1 MTKRSVWRPNKDEVV
16 AENGAVAS
24 ERPLISETGVEILR
38 QGGNA
43 VDAAVAMGFC
53 AAVVEPQSTCI
64 AGHGQMLVYMDGRTT
79 ALDFSHRA
87 PKLATA
93 DMYRILGQS
102 EAGNSIYMVED
113 NANVI
118 GYQSI
123 GVPGVTAG
131 LCKARDMFGS
141 LPLEQLLE
149 PAIHY
154 AEQGYL
160 PDWNN
165 VLRISDAMTAFLK
178 YGEAANVF
186 LPNGHPPR
194 VGIDKV
200 VQRDLGQTLRLIA
213 KHGKDGFYGG
223 DIPHVIEEDMI
234 KNGGYLR
241 VADFTDYEVVVGM
254 PASVSYRGYEILGIP
269 VPSGSTTALEIFS
282 ILNNFDLP
290 ALAHN
295 SPEHLHLFIE
305 AARHAFADRY
315 RYLGDP
321 DFSPIPL
328 AGVLSSEY
336 ARRISETIDRGRALL
351 EDERVKQP
359 WVAFAEKALHDPWAF
374 DTQAKPMEPVGASPP
389 SIGDCTTHFGA
400 VDRQRNMV
408 SCTQTAVSS
417 FGSCIITPG
426 TGVLFPNGMIV
437 FNPKPGAANSIA
449 SYKRGLANMTPLHV
463 MKDGRPFL
471 GVGAPGGRQ
480 IICCNTQVV
489 LNVLDHGMSIQDAI
503 AAPRVDAADRENFV
517 DSRMDE
523 ATIEALTQMGHHML
537 VKEETAA
544 QSGFANPVGVMVD
557 PETNLV
563 RAGADVFRLA
573 EARGF

>member
-64 AGHGQMLVYMDGRTT
+64 AGHGQMLVHMDGRTT
-79 ALDFSHRA
+79 TLDFSHRA

-254 PASVSYRGYEILGIP
+254 P
-269 VPSGSTTALEIFS
+269 
-282 ILNNFDLP
+282 
-290 ALAHN
+290 HQ
-295 SPEHLHLFIE
+295 
-305 AARHAFADRY
+305 
-315 RYLGDP
+315 
-321 DFSPIPL
+321 SPIGATKFWGYPYPPGLPRPWKSL
-328 AGVLSSEY
+328 AS
-336 ARRISETIDRGRALL
+336 
-351 EDERVKQP
+351 
-359 WVAFAEKALHDPWAF
+359 
-374 DTQAKPMEPVGASPP
+374 
-389 SIGDCTTHFGA
+389 
-400 VDRQRNMV
+400 
-408 SCTQTAVSS
+408 
-417 FGSCIITPG
+417 
-426 TGVLFPNGMIV
+426 
-437 FNPKPGAANSIA
+437 
-449 SYKRGLANMTPLHV
+449 
-463 MKDGRPFL
+463 
-471 GVGAPGGRQ
+471 
-480 IICCNTQVV
+480 
-489 LNVLDHGMSIQDAI
+489 
-503 AAPRVDAADRENFV
+503 
-517 DSRMDE
+517 
-523 ATIEALTQMGHHML
+523 
-537 VKEETAA
+537 
-544 QSGFANPVGVMVD
+544 
-557 PETNLV
+557 
-563 RAGADVFRLA
+563 
-573 EARGF
+573 

>member
-64 AGHGQMLVYMDGRTT
+64 AGHGQMLVHMDGRTT

-141 LPLEQLLE
+141 MPLEQLLE

-165 VLRISDAMTAFLK
+165 VLRISDAMTAFMK

-213 KHGKDGFYGG
+213 KHGKDGFYRG

-241 VADFTDYEVVVGM
+241 VDDFTDYEVVVGT

-269 VPSGSTTALEIFS
+269 APSGSTTALEIFN

-295 SPEHLHLFIE
+295 SPECLHLFIE

-321 DFSPIPL
+321 DFSPVPL
-328 AGVLSSEY
+328 AGMLSSEY
-336 ARRISETIDRGRALL
+336 ARQIAGTIDRSKALL
-351 EDERVKQP
+351 ENERARQP
-359 WVAFAEKALHDPWAF
+359 WVAFAENALHDPWPF
-374 DTQAKPMEPVGASPP
+374 DLQDKPADLVGASPP
-389 SIGDCTTHFGA
+389 QYRRLHHPLRCGGPPAQHGLLHPDSRQQLRLLHYHTWHRSPLPQRHDCLQPQA
-400 VDRQRNMV
+400 WRRQFHRRL
-408 SCTQTAVSS
+408 QA
-417 FGSCIITPG
+417 
-426 TGVLFPNGMIV
+426 
-437 FNPKPGAANSIA
+437 
-449 SYKRGLANMTPLHV
+449 R
-463 MKDGRPFL
+463 L
-471 GVGAPGGRQ
+471 GQ
-480 IICCNTQVV
+480 
-489 LNVLDHGMSIQDAI
+489 H
-503 AAPRVDAADRENFV
+503 DAAACNERRQTV
-517 DSRMDE
+517 PRR
-523 ATIEALTQMGHHML
+523 G
-537 VKEETAA
+537 
-544 QSGFANPVGVMVD
+544 
-557 PETNLV
+557 
-563 RAGADVFRLA
+563 RAGWTPDYLLQRPSGAQRP
-573 EARGF
+573 